1 MDIQNYFPEKT
12 DSLNLSVITEYSI
25 TLAHQS
31 YNGKDTLFYILLKGE
46 KIAIYYVSEPPELT
60 MMDTISGT
68 PCLKLS
74 NEIFG
79 LAKGSGIL
87 AKSHH
92 KNKVYE

>member
-1 MDIQNYFPEKT
+1 MIH
-12 DSLNLSVITEYSI
+12 S
-25 TLAHQS
+25 
-31 YNGKDTLFYILLKGE
+31 GKPKSGSKAMSFF
-46 KIAIYYVSEPPELT
+46 YYVSEPPELT

-79 LAKGSGIL
+79 LAKGSEIL